1 MRGEVALEVSGL
13 INCLQQLITSSIMIV
28 FWQIKQSN
36 QEEAWTGEESQDQD
50 RPWVLE
56 GAEAF
61 EGGEVAFFLSAVAMN
76 RV

>member
-1 MRGEVALEVSGL
+1 M
-13 INCLQQLITSSIMIV
+13 M
-28 FWQIKQSN
+28 KQSN
-36 QEEAWTGEESQDQD
+36 QEEAWTGVENQDQD

-61 EGGEVAFFLSAVAMN
+61 EGGEVAFLLSVVATH